1 MTTLSIPTM
10 YALSERQLRLKPV
23 VVIVG
28 PTAVG
33 KSRIAIGVAKRF
45 ETEILT
51 ADSRQVYRGMDVGTD
66 KPPLTM
72 RHGISHQL
80 IDLVDPDKPFNA
92 GLFRQRAGE
101 AIERLYQ
108 HRQLPLVVG
117 GTGLYVRTL
126 LQGLCEAPPAD
137 PIVRAQL
144 REEVR
149 ARGYEHL
156 YARLAAIDPV
166 TAGKLHPRDT
176 SKIIRALEVH
186 QLSGL
191 PMSEFQASH
200 GFAERPFSS
209 LVIGLNR
216 GRDELYRRIE
226 ERIDWQLSNGLVE
239 ETRGL
244 LDQGYRR
251 ESAAMKGLG
260 YRQVAA
266 YLAGECDRDE
276 MVRVFKRDTRR
287 FAKRQMTWFRRE
299 PDIAWLMMDATE
311 TAEHTVERVTRRID
325 QFLTA
330 LEEQPGAEASSQRDG
345 EGV

>member
-1 MTTLSIPTM
+1 MVVTTLSIPTM
-10 YALSERQLRLKPV
+10 YSLSERQIRQRPV

-33 KSRIAIGVAKRF
+33 KSGIAIEVAKRF
-45 ETEILT
+45 ETAILT

-66 KPPLTM
+66 KPPLAL
-72 RHGISHQL
+72 RQGVSHQL
-80 IDLVDPDKPFNA
+80 IDLVDPDKPFNT
-92 GLFRQRAGE
+92 GLFRQYAAE
-101 AIERLYQ
+101 AIDHLYQ

-137 PIVRAQL
+137 PMVRAQL
-144 REEVR
+144 CEE
-149 ARGYEHL
+149 ARTQGFEHL

-176 SKIIRALEVH
+176 SKVIRALEVH

-191 PMSEFQASH
+191 PMSGFQASH

-216 GRDELYRRIE
+216 DRDELYRRIE
-226 ERIDWQLSNGLVE
+226 ERIDWQLANGLVE

-244 LDQGYRR
+244 LDSGYRR
-251 ESAAMKGLG
+251 DSAAMKGLG

-266 YLAGECDRDE
+266 YLAGECDRVE
-276 MVRVFKRDTRR
+276 MVRLFKRDTRR

-299 PDIAWLMMDATE
+299 RDITWVMMDE
-311 TAEHTVERVTRRID
+311 AEPAEPTVARVTRLID
-325 QFLTA
+325 QFLVALDHQTSTA
-330 LEEQPGAEASSQRDG
+330 AS
-345 EGV
+345 